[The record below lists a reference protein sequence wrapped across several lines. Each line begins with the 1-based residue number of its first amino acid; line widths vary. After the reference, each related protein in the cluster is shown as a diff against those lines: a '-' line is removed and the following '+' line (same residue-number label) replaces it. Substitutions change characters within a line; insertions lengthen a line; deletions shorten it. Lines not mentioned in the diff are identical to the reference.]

1 MAIRERKVKNKRNS
15 QGILTGRSGIVYDVN
30 VKVYENG
37 RQKSIAKRG
46 FATRREA
53 ELYEAQI
60 KLELQ
65 TGSAAMVGYGPE
77 SKQKL
82 KEYLPKW
89 YESYHHNLVKST
101 RYSYWSGINIHLI
114 PMLGEVSLNK
124 LTPQMIDDMIAQL
137 REKGL
142 AENSV
147 RYCHRILSSALSSAV
162 KYGYIPNNPAKN
174 IMTRFSKNAGR
185 KYDKYTVEQVQQ
197 LLAFVHGNALETVVL
212 LAVLFGLRLSEA
224 LGLRWRDVDLTHR
237 QITLRG
243 QIPCDLPKDAKIV
256 PHLEPLKD
264 RDEGETRS
272 FPITEE
278 ALPIFLRLRQEQ
290 ADQRRLC
297 KLGGAKYY
305 DNDLVVCKPDGSPYL
320 QKRISAKFNGFMRS
334 TGMPKIRFHDLRG
347 TAGTNMYNLTGD
359 FYAVSQILGHSVDD
373 FSQQM
378 GVNLKINTVTTR
390 YVQVQEQRKLSV
402 LTAYHQAVFA
412 TPKNAAVGDNS
423 L

>member
-1 MAIRERKVKNKRNS
+1 M
-15 QGILTGRSGIVYDVN
+15 
-30 VKVYENG
+30 
-37 RQKSIAKRG
+37 
-46 FATRREA
+46 
-53 ELYEAQI
+53 
-60 KLELQ
+60 
-65 TGSAAMVGYGPE
+65 
-77 SKQKL
+77 
-82 KEYLPKW
+82 
-89 YESYHHNLVKST
+89 
-101 RYSYWSGINIHLI
+101 
-114 PMLGEVSLNK
+114 
-124 LTPQMIDDMIAQL
+124 
-137 REKGL
+137 
-142 AENSV
+142 
-147 RYCHRILSSALSSAV
+147 
-162 KYGYIPNNPAKN
+162 
-174 IMTRFSKNAGR
+174 
-185 KYDKYTVEQVQQ
+185 
-197 LLAFVHGNALETVVL
+197 
-212 LAVLFGLRLSEA
+212 
-224 LGLRWRDVDLTHR
+224 THR

-278 ALPIFLRLRQEQ
+278 ALPIFLRLKQEQ

-297 KLGGAKYY
+297 KLGGVKYY

-320 QKRISAKFNGFMRS
+320 QKRISVKFNGFMRS